1 MDVLSPSSFAEEAL
15 SWVQPQAFETFVHL
29 LRWRSEHTPHRM
41 ALTFS
46 ASGDEVQSFTYAEL
60 DQAARAVATGL
71 QAQNCVGARAVILLQ
86 PSADYVLALLGC
98 WYARVTAVPVYSPR
112 KNVSNDRV
120 RSILEDAGAR
130 VVMSTAS
137 VLKELDTLQ
146 WAVGGSGPMVHVP
159 VDRVDLQSAGS
170 WTESNVNGNTLAVL
184 QYTSGSTGA
193 PKGVRL
199 QHRHLMKNSE
209 MIHQAMDTKESDVA
223 VVWLPPYHDM
233 GLIGGILQPLFGG
246 YPVHLMAPAT
256 FLQRPLRWLETIS
269 LYKGTVSAAPNFA
282 YDLCTKRI
290 KPEQLAQL
298 DLSSWRLAANGAEPI
313 RKATLDAFQ
322 AAFSPAGFSP
332 SAFFPCYGMAETTL
346 LIAAPDPHLPYVHL
360 PVDRQALK
368 NGQLMTGG
376 DDTVDLV
383 SSGVPAQDVSLC
395 IVDPKTRQPLADG
408 FVGEIWVAGPMV
420 ADGYWNNPEATQET
434 FYAYLDNGIQPWL
447 RTGDLGAVLERQV
460 YVTGRIKDL
469 IIIAGHNHYPSD
481 IEATVMNAHCA
492 VRAHGVAAFAVE
504 DEGEERLALV
514 VELDKGWR
522 DLDLSIV
529 RETIVAQVSL
539 HHQLRVHALTFT
551 SINSV
556 AKTSS
561 GKIQRGQTR
570 DLLERGLIQPLSQR
584 DES

>member
-15 SWVQPQAFETFVHL
+15 SWVQPHAFETFVHL
-29 LRWRSEHTPHRM
+29 LRWRSEHTPHRL

-46 ASGDEVQSFTYAEL
+46 ASGTEVQSFTYAEL
-60 DQAARAVATGL
+60 DQAARAVATSL
-71 QAQNCVGARAVILLQ
+71 QTQNCVGARAVILLQ

-130 VVMSTAS
+130 VVMSTSS
-137 VLKELDTLQ
+137 VIKELDTLQ
-146 WAVGGSGPMVHVP
+146 WAVGGSKPMVHVP
-159 VDRVDLQSAGS
+159 VDQVDLQSADS

-209 MIHQAMDTKESDVA
+209 MIHHAMDTKESDVA

-269 LYKGTVSAAPNFA
+269 RYKGTVSAAPNFA

-346 LIAAPDPHLPYVHL
+346 LIAAPDPHLSYVHL

-368 NGQLMTGG
+368 NGRLMTGS

-434 FYAYLDNGIQPWL
+434 FHAYLDNGIQPWL
-447 RTGDLGAVLERQV
+447 RTGDLGAVLERQI

-469 IIIAGHNHYPSD
+469 IIVAGHNHYPSD
-481 IEATVMNAHCA
+481 IEATVMNAHFA

-529 RETIVAQVSL
+529 REAIIAQVSL

-551 SINSV
+551 SINTV

-584 DES
+584 VES